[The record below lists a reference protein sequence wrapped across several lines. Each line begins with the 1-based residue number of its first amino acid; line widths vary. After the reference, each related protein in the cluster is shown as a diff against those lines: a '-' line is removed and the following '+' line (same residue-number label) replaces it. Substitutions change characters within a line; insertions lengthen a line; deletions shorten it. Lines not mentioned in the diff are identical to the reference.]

1 MTSCNKLKSFKV
13 VKLTD
18 KNLINDGK
26 DDNGGEDSDEDVM
39 MMKVVRRVAMR
50 DDG

>member
-13 VKLTD
+13 VKLAD
-18 KNLINDGK
+18 ENLINDGK
-26 DDNGGEDSDEDVM
+26 DDNGGEDSDEDAM

>member
-18 KNLINDGK
+18 ENLINDGK
-26 DDNGGEDSDEDVM
+26 DVNGGEASDEDGDEGGN
-39 MMKVVRRVAMR
+39 K
-50 DDG
+50 GSYEG